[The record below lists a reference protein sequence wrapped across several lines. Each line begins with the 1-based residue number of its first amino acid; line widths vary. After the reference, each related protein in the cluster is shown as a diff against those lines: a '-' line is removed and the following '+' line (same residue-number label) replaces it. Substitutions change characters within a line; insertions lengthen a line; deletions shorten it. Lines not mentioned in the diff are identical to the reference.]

1 MPVAPGTAPG
11 MIGRV
16 RNSTERRST
25 TERLFRVAI
34 AMKGLD
40 GGLQLLAGIVLI
52 FLPAAAITRLADTVV
67 NRELVGDPTGKL
79 AVHLHAAADHF
90 AGGSRSFA
98 ITYLLLHGI
107 IKIVLVAALWR
118 KLMAAYP
125 IAVAALGAFVVYEVL
140 RAIHTRSIALPIFA
154 ALDLVIIFLVVKEY
168 LQLRRE
174 RRLGVKSKPSS
185 ETVSPSPPAHQGS

>member
-1 MPVAPGTAPG
+1 MS
-11 MIGRV
+11 
-16 RNSTERRST
+16 NSTQQRST

-52 FLPAAAITRLADTVV
+52 FLPAAAITRLVDLVV
-67 NRELVGDPTGKL
+67 TRELVGDPTGKI
-79 AVHLHAAADHF
+79 AVHLHTVADHF
-90 AGGSRSFA
+90 AGGTRSFA
-98 ITYLLLHGI
+98 IVYLLLHGI

-140 RAIHTRSIALPIFA
+140 RAIHTHSIALPIFA
-154 ALDLVIIFLVVKEY
+154 ALDLVIIVLVIKEY

-174 RRLGVKSKPSS
+174 RRLDLGM
-185 ETVSPSPPAHQGS
+185 